1 MKFESYES
9 TVADTSFASSAEQ
22 VLRIP
27 ESKIDDS
34 KLKSI
39 GQYNQELQSVLPK
52 ETFKRDPLRGSW
64 IIINFAVMY
73 FLGTLV
79 MKETMPV
86 YAKILLGIAFG
97 IVSAR
102 NTFLAHEILHGA
114 IFKNKA
120 LEKITGFLGFT
131 NCLISPTYWCFWHNK
146 LHHGN
151 TQLLYKDPDA
161 FPTRSVW
168 KKSKFM
174 QRVFK
179 LSPGSG
185 YFRSIF
191 YFFYWF
197 SFQAFINQAWMRFG
211 NKMWAKL
218 DHKKVT
224 VEFSLQIAIVG
235 TYLYLIGPSNWIYLA
250 LIPFAVQNYT
260 LTSYIFTNHNL
271 CPYTKVND
279 ALVNSLTVTNHP
291 ILEFL
296 HMNFGYHTE
305 HHIFPNMP
313 MSSAKK
319 VNKAL
324 KLLYP
329 EKFQEM
335 PKGRALKLL
344 YTTPRV
350 YKDRTTLIHPET
362 GREVNLPVR

>member
-1 MKFESYES
+1 MSFEAIES
-9 TVADTSFASSAEQ
+9 VEPST
-22 VLRIP
+22 I
-27 ESKIDDS
+27 ESKPAVETKKTEKKEEELI
-34 KLKSI
+34 SI
-39 GQYNQELQSVLPK
+39 GQYNQELQAVLPK
-52 ETFKRDPLRGSW
+52 ETFKRNPLRGGW
-64 IIINFAVMY
+64 IVVNFAAMY
-73 FLGTLV
+73 LIGSV
-79 MKETMPV
+79 VVQETTPV
-86 YAKILLGIAFG
+86 WAKLLLGIAFG

-114 IFKNKA
+114 IFKNKT

-131 NCLISPTYWCFWHNK
+131 NCMISPTYWCFWHNK

-211 NKMWAKL
+211 NKMWDRL
-218 DHKKVT
+218 NHKKVT
-224 VEFSLQIAIVG
+224 VEFIAQIAIVG

-250 LIPFAVQNYT
+250 VIPFAIQNYT

-279 ALVNSLTVTNHP
+279 ALINSLTVTNHP
-291 ILEFL
+291 VWEFL

-324 KLLYP
+324 KALYP
-329 EKFQEM
+329 DKFQEM
-335 PKGRALKLL
+335 PKARALKLL

-350 YKDRTTLIHPET
+350 YKNRTTLVHPET
-362 GREVNLPVR
+362 GREVPLPIR

>member
-1 MKFESYES
+1 MNIES
-9 TVADTSFASSAEQ
+9 TESIEPSTHESRPSISSRPKEMNQ
-22 VLRIP
+22 DELIT
-27 ESKIDDS
+27 
-34 KLKSI
+34 I
-39 GQYNQELQSVLPK
+39 GQYNQEIQAVLPK
-52 ETFKRDPLRGSW
+52 ETFKRNPLRGGW
-64 IIINFAVMY
+64 IVVNFAVMY
-73 FLGTLV
+73 LIGSVVLL
-79 MKETMPV
+79 ETTPV
-86 YAKILLGIAFG
+86 WAKLLLGIAFG

-114 IFKNKA
+114 IFKNKT

-174 QRVFK
+174 QKVFK

-185 YFRSIF
+185 YLRSIF

-211 NKMWAKL
+211 NKMWDRL
-218 DHKKVT
+218 NHKKVT
-224 VEFSLQIAIVG
+224 IEFIAQIVILGV
-235 TYLYLIGPSNWIYLA
+235 YLYLIGPSHWIYLA
-250 LIPFAVQNYT
+250 VIPFAVQNYT

-279 ALVNSLTVTNHP
+279 ALINSLTVTNHP
-291 ILEFL
+291 VWEFL

-324 KLLYP
+324 KTLYP
-329 EKFQEM
+329 DKFQEL
-335 PKGRALKLL
+335 PKARALKLL

-350 YKDRTTLIHPET
+350 YKNRTTLVHPET
-362 GREVNLPVR
+362 GREVPLPIR

>member
-1 MKFESYES
+1 MNLDTLS
-9 TVADTSFASSAEQ
+9 TEIPSRPLPITPDRAEVTARENELQ
-22 VLRIP
+22 
-27 ESKIDDS
+27 
-34 KLKSI
+34 SI
-39 GQYNQELQSVLPK
+39 GQYNKDLQAILPK
-52 ETFKRDPLRGSW
+52 EIFKRNPLRGGW
-64 IIINFAVMY
+64 MIVNFTAMTFIALAV
-73 FLGTLV
+73 LLEST
-79 MKETMPV
+79 PIW
-86 YAKILLGIAFG
+86 AKLILGIAFG

-114 IFKNKA
+114 IFKNKK
-120 LEKITGFLGFT
+120 LEAVTGFLGFT
-131 NCLISPTYWCFWHNK
+131 NCLVSPTYWRFWHNK

-161 FPTRSVW
+161 FPTLSVW
-168 KKSKFM
+168 KRSKFM

-185 YFRSIF
+185 YIRSIF
-191 YFFYWF
+191 YFLYWF
-197 SFQAFINQAWMRFG
+197 SFQAFINQAYMRFG
-211 NKMWAKL
+211 NKMWARL
-218 DHKKVT
+218 NHKKVT
-224 VEFSLQIAIVG
+224 FEFITQMTLVG
-235 TYLYLIGPSNWIYLA
+235 VYLYFIGVSNWLYLA
-250 LIPFAVQNYT
+250 VIPFAVQNYT

-291 ILEFL
+291 IWEFL

-319 VNKAL
+319 VNSAL

-329 EKFQEM
+329 DKFQEM
-335 PKGRALKLL
+335 PKGKALKLL

-350 YKDRTTLIHPET
+350 YKNRTTLIHPET
-362 GREVNLPVR
+362 KEEVALPIH